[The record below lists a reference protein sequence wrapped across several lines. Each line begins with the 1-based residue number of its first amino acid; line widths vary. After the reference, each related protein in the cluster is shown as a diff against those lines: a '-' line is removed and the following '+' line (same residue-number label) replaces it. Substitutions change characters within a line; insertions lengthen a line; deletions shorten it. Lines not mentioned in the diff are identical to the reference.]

1 MMNWRYH
8 VVAVVAGI
16 DIRRRHG
23 SRCAGSVPILWRNT
37 MSRHERLRE
46 ALDSDRPSYG
56 TTPGRTAGLTKK
68 RALVTWHRP
77 QVSASIFFLKIKNIR
92 DGGSGP
98 LLGSV
103 QRRQQVARSAA
114 EL

>member
-46 ALDSDRPSYG
+46 ALDSDRPSLRHNTWTY
-56 TTPGRTAGLTKK
+56 RWLTKK
-68 RALVTWHRP
+68 RTGDVAT
-77 QVSASIFFLKIKNIR
+77 SIFL
-92 DGGSGP
+92 
-98 LLGSV
+98 
-103 QRRQQVARSAA
+103 
-114 EL
+114 